1 MENYV
6 SIVKVENN
14 LSVCFYN
21 SSEKVV
27 AIAKKMNEINEDAY
41 MHGYNWEAFFNY
53 YLPEYAPDVLEGMG
67 SDPEAGMYVAYYTL
81 SPETEARAEK
91 LVQVITNLIE
101 NEELLYQIIENEG
114 NNISWDN

>member
-1 MENYV
+1 MGKYV

-27 AIAKKMNEINEDAY
+27 AIAKKINEINKDAY

-53 YLPEYAPDVLEGMG
+53 YLAKHAPDVLEGMD
-67 SDPEAGMYVAYYTL
+67 SDLEAGMYVAYYTL

-91 LVQVITNLIE
+91 LVQIITNLIE
-101 NEELLYQIIENEG
+101 NEELLYQIVKKEG
-114 NNISWDN
+114 KQIDWDN

>member
-6 SIVKVENN
+6 SIVKIENN

-27 AIAKKMNEINEDAY
+27 AIAKKMNEINEEAY

-53 YLPEYAPDVLEGMG
+53 YLPKYAPDVLEGMG
-67 SDPEAGMYVAYYTL
+67 SIRKRECMWRITRYHL
-81 SPETEARAEK
+81 K
-91 LVQVITNLIE
+91 LRHEQKNLFK
-101 NEELLYQIIENEG
+101 
-114 NNISWDN
+114 

>member
-1 MENYV
+1 MEKYV

-53 YLPEYAPDVLEGMG
+53 YLP
-67 SDPEAGMYVAYYTL
+67 
-81 SPETEARAEK
+81 
-91 LVQVITNLIE
+91 
-101 NEELLYQIIENEG
+101 
-114 NNISWDN
+114 

>member
-1 MENYV
+1 MGKYV
-6 SIVKVENN
+6 SIVKVKNN

-53 YLPEYAPDVLEGMG
+53 YLAKHAPDVLEGMD

-91 LVQVITNLIE
+91 LVQIITNLIE
-101 NEELLYQIIENEG
+101 NEELLYQIVKKEG
-114 NNISWDN
+114 KQIDWDN